1 MLKDIGKKSVLYIL
15 CLLAFWLCGAVVMKI
30 FDWIMKLEIENIVY
44 EGFKVGFIAW
54 LLVSILP
61 FFTKKKKE
69 LQ

>member
-1 MLKDIGKKSVLYIL
+1 MLKDIGKKIVLYIL
-15 CLLAFWLCGAVVMKI
+15 CLLAFWFCGAVVMKI
-30 FDWIMKLEIENIVY
+30 FDWMMKLEIENIVY